1 MSCAVRGAHAVCAA
15 GYGDFDPLSG
25 NTGGTGV
32 TGLTCQYCPA
42 GYYGPAS
49 RTATPCLSCPT
60 GRTYTYS
67 WDGTDDVF
75 SPLATSPVG
84 AKDINDW

>member
-1 MSCAVRGAHAVCAA
+1 VCDA

-25 NTGGTGV
+25 PTAADPNV
-32 TGLTCQYCPA
+32 EGLTCSFCPA
-42 GYYGPAS
+42 GYYGPRT
-49 RTATPCLSCPT
+49 RTATPCLACPT

-75 SPLATSPVG
+75 TPLATSPVG

>member
-1 MSCAVRGAHAVCAA
+1 LCAPAVCDA

-25 NTGGTGV
+25 TAAPDPNV
-32 TGLTCQYCPA
+32 AGLTCSFCQP
-42 GYYGPAS
+42 GYYGPAT
-49 RTATPCLSCPT
+49 RTATPCLACPT
-60 GRTYTYS
+60 GRTYIYS